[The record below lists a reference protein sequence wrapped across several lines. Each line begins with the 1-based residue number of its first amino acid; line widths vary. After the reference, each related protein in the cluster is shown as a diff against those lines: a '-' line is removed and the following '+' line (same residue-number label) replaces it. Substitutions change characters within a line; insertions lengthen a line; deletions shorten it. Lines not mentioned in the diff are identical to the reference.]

1 MPREIIRSFKN
12 RQHFLDTLKENPG
25 LIIIKFG
32 AEWCGP
38 CKQIEEFVHEK
49 FASLPE
55 KVQPVLID
63 IDDSI
68 DVYAFLKA
76 KKIVPHIPTLLCYVK
91 GNYHYTPDDVVFG
104 ANETHLGDFFERCME
119 MLDE

>member
-1 MPREIIRSFKN
+1 MPREIIRSFEN
-12 RQHFLDTLKENPG
+12 RQHFLETLKTNPG

-38 CKQIEEFVHEK
+38 CKLIEELVHEK

-55 KVQPVLID
+55 NVQPVLID
-63 IDDSI
+63 VDDSI

-76 KKIVPHIPTLLCYVK
+76 KKIVPHIPTLLCYEK
-91 GNYHYTPDDVVFG
+91 GNEHYTPDEVVFG
-104 ANETHLGDFFERCME
+104 ANKTHINDFFDRCMK
-119 MLDE
+119 LLN